1 MLRLDQQ
8 TLNDKATNL
17 SSDQLVA
24 FGTLLLAAFTAA
36 SILVAV
42 VLDSARVQ
50 CASIPEYTKRYAEIM
65 NMFPPEGRK
74 ARLDGFLGHSHV
86 PQKGTTRFVLE
97 KIVGKPGRLRNGGGD
112 WANGSGEILAIGPQN
127 TGFSQTERNRE
138 KSHDWLAVDAVRCE
152 VFSGPNSLL
161 TGKNAGNSAS
171 LVRAIR

>member
-1 MLRLDQQ
+1 MWLPATKTEVGSRGITAAGGDPDLLRLLFSMPGSPALHDTRKRSGRRSISVMLRLDQQ

-74 ARLDGFLGHSHV
+74 ARLDRFLGHSHV

-97 KIVGKPGRLRNGGGD
+97 KIVGKLRPFAEWGRRL
-112 WANGSGEILAIGPQN
+112 SE
-127 TGFSQTERNRE
+127 
-138 KSHDWLAVDAVRCE
+138 WLW
-152 VFSGPNSLL
+152 
-161 TGKNAGNSAS
+161 
-171 LVRAIR
+171 

>member
-8 TLNDKATNL
+8 TLNDKATKL

-65 NMFPPEGRK
+65 NMYPPEGKHGSTAFWATLMFRK
-74 ARLDGFLGHSHV
+74 REPPDLSWR
-86 PQKGTTRFVLE
+86 KSS
-97 KIVGKPGRLRNGGGD
+97 
-112 WANGSGEILAIGPQN
+112 AN
-127 TGFSQTERNRE
+127 
-138 KSHDWLAVDAVRCE
+138 
-152 VFSGPNSLL
+152 
-161 TGKNAGNSAS
+161 
-171 LVRAIR
+171 